1 MKQSLFTFCCSWK
14 LSNILF
20 PLSLPFFFSL
30 RYYLLVPRYSSCLF
44 FYSALFF
51 TLVLCKVM
59 HVYLYLYLS
68 CHSCSGFVK
77 PAVFNKNKNKQIN
90 GSFTLCLNKT
100 DWRVWALSNWQTW
113 HLPQVGHCC
122 FLSFSGSIFSHALP
136 RLLSLLSGPFSF

>member
-1 MKQSLFTFCCSWK
+1 MKQSLFTFCCSCK

-20 PLSLPFFFSL
+20 PLSLPFFF
-30 RYYLLVPRYSSCLF
+30 RCDIIYLFLDIHPAF
-44 FYSALFF
+44 FFHSTLFF

-77 PAVFNKNKNKQIN
+77 PAVFNKNKQIN

-100 DWRVWALSNWQTW
+100 DWGVWALSNWQTW
-113 HLPQVGHCC
+113 HLPQVGHGC